1 MKSIYLLGATG
12 SIGTQTLDILE
23 KYKDLY
29 RLVGVSLGNR
39 NPKLNER
46 IIEDFKPEV
55 VCLRNES
62 DLAYY
67 ESKYKNI
74 KFVYGNDGL
83 VKIATHSKKGLL
95 INALM
100 GSVGLEPTIAA
111 IKSKKSV
118 AIANK
123 ETLVMAGD
131 LIMKLAKDYKVSI
144 LPVDSEHNAIFSC
157 LQGEKIEDI
166 LKITITASG
175 GSFRDKDR
183 DQLMNVTKEEA
194 LNHPN
199 WKMGSKITID
209 SATMMNK
216 GLEVIEA
223 HHLFQLPY
231 HQIKTVLHKESI
243 VHGMVT
249 FKDQSLKAVL
259 GSSDMRMPIL
269 YALSYPNHLDLDIK
283 PLDFDA
289 IGQLTFKPMDFQRY
303 PLLELAY
310 QVGKKGGLYPTVMN
324 AANEKAVELFLEGK
338 IGFLDI
344 ERRVIEAVETFS
356 ENKENPTIEEIL
368 ETNKKIYERVGS

>member
-83 VKIATHSKKGLL
+83 IKIATHSKKGLL

-157 LQGEKIEDI
+157 LQGEKIEDV

-231 HQIKTVLHKESI
+231 NQIKTVLHKESI

-324 AANEKAVELFLEGK
+324 AANERAVELFLEGK

>member
-83 VKIATHSKKGLL
+83 IKIATHSKKGLL

-111 IKSKKSV
+111 IKSKKNV

-157 LQGEKIEDI
+157 LQGEKIEDV

>member
-29 RLVGVSLGNR
+29 RLVGVSLGIR

-83 VKIATHSKKGLL
+83 IKIATHSKKGLL

-157 LQGEKIEDI
+157 LQGEKIEDV

-231 HQIKTVLHKESI
+231 NQIKTVLHKESI

>member
-83 VKIATHSKKGLL
+83 IKIATHSKKGLL

-157 LQGEKIEDI
+157 LQGEKIEDV

-289 IGQLTFKPMDFQRY
+289 IGQLSFKPMDFQRY

>member
-83 VKIATHSKKGLL
+83 IKIATHSKKGLL

-157 LQGEKIEDI
+157 LQGEKIEDV

>member
-83 VKIATHSKKGLL
+83 IKIATHSKKGLL

-157 LQGEKIEDI
+157 LQGEKIEDV

-283 PLDFDA
+283 PLDFDT

>member
-83 VKIATHSKKGLL
+83 IKIATHSKKGLL

-157 LQGEKIEDI
+157 LQGEKIEDV

-324 AANEKAVELFLEGK
+324 AANERAVELFLEGK

>member
-46 IIEDFKPEV
+46 IIEDFKPKV

-83 VKIATHSKKGLL
+83 IKIATHAKKGLL

-157 LQGEKIEDI
+157 LQGEKIEDV

-303 PLLELAY
+303 PLLALAY
-310 QVGKKGGLYPTVMN
+310 QVGEKGGLYPTVMN
-324 AANEKAVELFLEGK
+324 AANERAVELFLEGK